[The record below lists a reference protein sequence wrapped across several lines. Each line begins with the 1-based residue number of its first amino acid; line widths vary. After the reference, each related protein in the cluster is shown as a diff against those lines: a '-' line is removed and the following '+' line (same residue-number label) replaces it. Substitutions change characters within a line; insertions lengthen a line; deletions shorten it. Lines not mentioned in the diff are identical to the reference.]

1 LGGAETR
8 RPAARLGVLIA
19 LQPRSQRRAQEYPMT
34 FRFQPCAGVLL
45 AVGLMGIR
53 PDGAWACATCGC
65 TLSADGAMG
74 YAVGSGWRLNIEYDY
89 INQDELRGGTG
100 AATPSE
106 VVDNPSNPALG
117 GGEIENS
124 TLNRYFTIGIG
135 FSPSVSWNLDLR
147 VPYIERNHTTFGQQ
161 PTPYTAAETAPDQLS
176 GARVSGLG
184 DARFVVSYQ
193 GLLPEHN
200 LGLQWGIKL
209 PTGSYGTK
217 VDFNSGPGVGTPL
230 DDSLQAGSGST
241 DLIVGAYFYKPISL
255 NFKVFVNG
263 QFQAAVISA
272 QRQPGSDFRPGNN
285 GTVSI
290 GVRYEADPRFVPQLQ
305 VNLLRRDA
313 DQGALADTT
322 DTAGTVAYLSPGA
335 TIKVRDRMHLY
346 GFMQLPVYSNLSGY
360 QLFPRWT
367 ASLGMSYAF

>member
-1 LGGAETR
+1 MNYR
-8 RPAARLGVLIA
+8 
-19 LQPRSQRRAQEYPMT
+19 LQP
-34 FRFQPCAGVLL
+34 FAGVML
-45 AVGLMGIR
+45 AVALMGFK
-53 PDGAWACATCGC
+53 PDSAWACATCGC

-74 YAVGSGWRLNIEYDY
+74 YAVGSGWRLDFEYDY
-89 INQDELRGGTG
+89 INQDELRSGTR

-135 FSPSVSWNLDLR
+135 YSPSVNWNLDLR
-147 VPYIERNHTTFGQQ
+147 VPYIERNHTSFGQQ
-161 PTPYTAAETAPDQLS
+161 STPYAAAETAPDQLS

-184 DARFVVSYQ
+184 DARFIVSYQ
-193 GLLPEHN
+193 GLLPENN

-217 VDFNSGPGVGTPL
+217 AKFNSGAEVGTPL

-241 DLIVGAYFYKPISL
+241 DLIVGAYFYRPISL
-255 NFKVFVNG
+255 NFDAFVNG
-263 QFQAAVISA
+263 QIQVAVISA
-272 QRQPGSDFRPGNN
+272 QRQPGNDFRPGNSS
-285 GTVSI
+285 TISF

-313 DQGALADTT
+313 DQGALADTA

-335 TIKVRDRMHLY
+335 TMRIQGRMHFY
-346 GFMQLPVYSNLSGY
+346 GFVQLPVYSNLSGY
-360 QLFPRWT
+360 QLFPHWT
-367 ASLGMSYAF
+367 ASMGLSYAF